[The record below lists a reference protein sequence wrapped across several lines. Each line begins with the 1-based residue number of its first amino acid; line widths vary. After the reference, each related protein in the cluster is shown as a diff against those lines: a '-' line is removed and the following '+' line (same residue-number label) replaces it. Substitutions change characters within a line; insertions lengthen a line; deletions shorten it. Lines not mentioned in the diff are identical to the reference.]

1 LGKTLSYTVLGGLC
15 GLAGSLITFTPTM
28 KGAAAIAASIF
39 LMGFGLNM
47 LHLLPHLRCFGFT
60 MPRWLSRFVHA
71 EFRKH
76 HSPFAIGLLNGLMI
90 ACGPLQAMYVM
101 AAGTGSPWEGARVLL
116 LFGAGTLPL
125 LLGFGFLTSLISHQT
140 SDKLLKASGL
150 IVVALGLIMLNRG
163 LILTGSG
170 YDFRSLSAW
179 ISTATDVIAERY
191 DSSQTQNGIY
201 QTIRMEV
208 TREGFQPA
216 NFVLRKGN
224 PVRWIIIGK
233 ELTECNRSI
242 IVPKL
247 GLQFDVQLGEQVIEF
262 VPKDDGIILWSCW
275 MGMIRGTFMVVDTP
289 STPVLTRPENK
300 TTAEQPS
307 WSFRALWQRLAQ
319 RVKKSWQWLES
330 D

>member
-1 LGKTLSYTVLGGLC
+1 
-15 GLAGSLITFTPTM
+15 
-28 KGAAAIAASIF
+28 
-39 LMGFGLNM
+39 
-47 LHLLPHLRCFGFT
+47 
-60 MPRWLSRFVHA
+60 
-71 EFRKH
+71 
-76 HSPFAIGLLNGLMI
+76 
-90 ACGPLQAMYVM
+90 
-101 AAGTGSPWEGARVLL
+101 
-116 LFGAGTLPL
+116 